1 MSEDFSPN
9 FPLLSVKGVRKWLN
23 PHPTVFNQEM
33 KMLVR
38 RTVKVPVHHATTKSK
53 LHVLDKLTA
62 KLTYGVRLW
71 SELIEEHGIRT
82 KKELQRPEH
91 QHLVREQAGLSA
103 GFVQQCGNR
112 AFWMWESYRELHA
125 GWRRAVE
132 RAKRKGDQKRLQKL
146 LKREPSKPFHNSEAK
161 KIPTRFDYRT
171 GRVERSERAKL
182 SPWLVRISTLKK
194 RETIKFF
201 LTRQSITSNSWREEK
216 SETSSS

>member
-38 RTVKVPVHHATTKSK
+38 RTVKVPIHYATTKSK

-82 KKELQRPEH
+82 KKELQRP
-91 QHLVREQAGLSA
+91 
-103 GFVQQCGNR
+103 
-112 AFWMWESYRELHA
+112 
-125 GWRRAVE
+125 
-132 RAKRKGDQKRLQKL
+132 
-146 LKREPSKPFHNSEAK
+146 
-161 KIPTRFDYRT
+161 
-171 GRVERSERAKL
+171 
-182 SPWLVRISTLKK
+182 
-194 RETIKFF
+194 
-201 LTRQSITSNSWREEK
+201 
-216 SETSSS
+216 